1 MLDLPDLPVSVTL
14 GLQLALIVLAALI
27 AFVVLRSVVGVSVR
41 HVLERRGEEA
51 ATGILPPAEL
61 ERRVNT
67 IGRLVVRI
75 AGGVIVVIAALMAL
89 ELFGVDIGPAVAGL
103 GVVGI
108 AVGFGAQT
116 LVRDWLAGI
125 FVVLENQYS
134 QGDVIRIAGVDGVV
148 EDFSLRR
155 TTLRDLDGTVH
166 TVPNGQII
174 VASNM
179 TRLWARVNLD
189 IQVAYDTDLDEASDL
204 IDRVGQDLQADP
216 DWGPRLLEAPK
227 VVRVEALSDSS
238 VGLKVLGQVR
248 AAEQW
253 AVGGELRKRILA
265 AFTRAGIKVPYP
277 HRVMVNQA
285 PGSPDADAES
295 EAATDD

>member
-14 GLQLALIVLAALI
+14 GLQLALIAVAALI
-27 AFVVLRSVVGVSVR
+27 AFVVLRTVVGVSVR
-41 HVLERRGEEA
+41 HLLERRGEEA
-51 ATGILPPAEL
+51 GTGSVLPAAEL

-75 AGGVIVVIAALMAL
+75 AGAIITIIAVLMAL

-116 LVRDWLAGI
+116 LVRDWLSGI
-125 FVVLENQYS
+125 FIVLENQYS

-189 IQVAYDTDLDEASDL
+189 VQVAYDTDLDAASD
-204 IDRVGQDLQADP
+204 IVDRVGSDLQADP
-216 DWGPRLLEAPK
+216 EWGPRLLEPPK

-238 VGLKVLGQVR
+238 VSLKVLGQVR

-265 AFTRAGIKVPYP
+265 AFTRAGIRVPYP
-277 HRVMVNQA
+277 HRVMVNQPSA
-285 PGSPDADAES
+285 DGDAG
-295 EAATDD
+295 ATTGD